1 MPHWA
6 AKSLASKEKGSGA
19 LSDDDMLKLARQ
31 QLILDKTSA
40 KNNANELHG
49 LDTRQKT
56 RRTLVYPED
65 DTTETAS
72 YSLAKKSKHNPTED
86 LLVEEIDELKATNR
100 KLEETIT
107 RLKKDLMQ
115 KEDENE
121 ELTNTLEML
130 RSWCEQPKELAQQMK
145 ENLLQLTDAISNF
158 NRRSEFLPPTPSA
171 SPDQYAAKRMVPFD
185 GDITI
190 EYNALR
196 DAICYGREGQSK
208 DSLNAMVATL
218 IDYFILPKE
227 QGEYSLSGRPCRSIP
242 NGKPKKPFPV
252 FIIDAMTNFILPRWK
267 TWHNNDLSKEQI
279 KAAIT
284 AKLVNSHSKIK
295 KKNLKGQQLNIEEE
309 ILGGGTN
316 DNYGNQQAGSIE

>member
-1 MPHWA
+1 MTQ
-6 AKSLASKEKGSGA
+6 
-19 LSDDDMLKLARQ
+19 LKQ
-31 QLILDKTSA
+31 HLIL
-40 KNNANELHG
+40 
-49 LDTRQKT
+49 Q
-56 RRTLVYPED
+56 
-65 DTTETAS
+65 
-72 YSLAKKSKHNPTED
+72 HNPTED

-130 RSWCEQPKELAQQMK
+130 QMK

-242 NGKPKKPFPV
+242 NSKPKKPFPV
-252 FIIDAMTNFILPRWK
+252 FIIDAMTSKHFVVYFILPRWK

-309 ILGGGTN
+309 ILGAGTN